1 MQWVVAR
8 KVEKN
13 SSPVPSSSTPKDLPS
28 AVNRRRSS
36 ESSRENREN
45 GRSLATN
52 QPTVGLRLRSHRHR
66 RRVSLSVSSVSSR
79 NGREF
84 KRGWPSFSF
93 SLSFSLFFS
102 FSSPS
107 VARNHGEV
115 SPSTKSV
122 STSPERVSSKN
133 RNRKRFSPIF
143 TEFDAPPRVR
153 VNRIL
158 SMRAKTR
165 NRRIDVITDS
175 RVRKL
180 SSRLNAIAKWQK
192 FNMQ

>member
-1 MQWVVAR
+1 M
-8 KVEKN
+8 EKN
-13 SSPVPSSSTPKDLPS
+13 SSPVAPSSSTPKDLPS

-66 RRVSLSVSSVSSR
+66 RRVSLSTSSVSSR
-79 NGREF
+79 SDWEF

-107 VARNHGEV
+107 VARNHGGV
-115 SPSTKSV
+115 SPSTKGV
-122 STSPERVSSKN
+122 STGPERISSKN

-143 TEFDAPPRVR
+143 TEFDALPRVH

-158 SMRAKTR
+158 LTRAKIR

-175 RVRKL
+175 
-180 SSRLNAIAKWQK
+180 
-192 FNMQ
+192 

>member
-1 MQWVVAR
+1 MQWAVAR

-13 SSPVPSSSTPKDLPS
+13 SSQVAPSSSKDLPS
-28 AVNRRRSS
+28 AVNRRSSS

-66 RRVSLSVSSVSSR
+66 RRVSFSASSVSSR

-102 FSSPS
+102 FFSPS

-122 STSPERVSSKN
+122 STSPERVQRTGTGN
-133 RNRKRFSPIF
+133 GFLRFLP
-143 TEFDAPPRVR
+143 
-153 VNRIL
+153 N
-158 SMRAKTR
+158 SMRHLEFA
-165 NRRIDVITDS
+165 
-175 RVRKL
+175 
-180 SSRLNAIAKWQK
+180 
-192 FNMQ
+192 